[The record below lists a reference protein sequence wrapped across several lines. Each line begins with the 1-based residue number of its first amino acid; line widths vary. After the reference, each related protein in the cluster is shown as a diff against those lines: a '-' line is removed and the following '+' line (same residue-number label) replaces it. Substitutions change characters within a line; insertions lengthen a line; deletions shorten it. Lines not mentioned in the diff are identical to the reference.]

1 MAFNFFKKKKKK
13 EGAHEHYHSLTVT
26 EVVKETADAISIVF
40 AQPEPKFEYKS
51 GQFLTLIIDINGK
64 SVRRAYSLSS
74 SPYTDEDLAVT
85 IKRVEGG
92 LMSNFLNDTIKAGD
106 TINVMEPM
114 GHFTTEFNPANK
126 RHIIMFGGGSGI
138 TPLMSHAKSALT
150 QEPNSIVSLIYANR
164 DIDSIIFK
172 EAFQDLAIKYE
183 GRFRVIHILDNAP
196 LEWQGP
202 SGLLNHEMLTDL
214 FERIPNWGI
223 GQTTY
228 IMCGPEGMMNNVE
241 TLLEKQNIP
250 GDKVFKESFV
260 AGTINKEDGGEA
272 SSEIQE
278 RTVTILYDDEEFKV
292 KVSPKKAI
300 LDAALDME
308 IDLPYSCQSGLCTAC
323 RGKCVSGSVKMDE
336 EEGLS
341 KAEIEAGYVLP
352 CVSHPLTD
360 DVKIEI
366 G

>member
-1 MAFNFFKKKKKK
+1 MAFSFFKRKKKK

-26 EVVKETADAISIVF
+26 KVVKETADAISIVF

-51 GQFLTLIIDINGK
+51 GQFLTLIADINGK
-64 SVRRAYSLSS
+64 SIRRAYSLSS
-74 SPYTDEDLAVT
+74 SPFTDDNLVVT
-85 IKRVEGG
+85 IKRVDGG
-92 LMSNFLNDTIKAGD
+92 LMSNYLNDNVKAGD
-106 TINVMEPM
+106 KMNVMEPM
-114 GHFTTEFNPANK
+114 GNFTTEFNPANK

-164 DIDSIIFK
+164 DINSIIFK
-172 EAFQDLAIKYE
+172 EAFQDLTIKYE

-241 TLLEKQNIP
+241 TLLAQQNIP
-250 GDKVFKESFV
+250 AEKVFKESFV
-260 AGTINKEDGGEA
+260 AGTINKEDESG
-272 SSEIQE
+272 SSDEIQE
-278 RTVTILYDDEEFKV
+278 RTVTILYDDEEFEV

-323 RGKCVSGSVKMDE
+323 RGKCTSGSVKMDE

-341 KAEIEAGYVLP
+341 KAEIEEGYVLP
-352 CVSHPLTD
+352 CVAHPLTD